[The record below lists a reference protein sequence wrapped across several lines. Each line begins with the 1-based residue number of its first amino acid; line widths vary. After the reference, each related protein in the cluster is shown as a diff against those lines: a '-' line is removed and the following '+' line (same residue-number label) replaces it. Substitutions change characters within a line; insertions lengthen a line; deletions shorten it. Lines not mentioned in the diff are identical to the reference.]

1 MISKLM
7 EMVAH
12 LKSPQLVASI
22 QQFFGVR
29 IHYDRPDKTFQDEK
43 EKYIC
48 TRMNEED
55 YTSTCQKIN
64 GCDINDKQLNVCT
77 ERTNSSKRTG
87 VNEPMIK
94 REETSTI
101 SNNPNYTIDN
111 PFWYYIFLFGTEL
124 GDEIFYST
132 FIPFLFWNI
141 DGAVGQR
148 VVLVWATVMTIGQIM
163 KDVIRWPRP
172 ACPPAVRLQNK
183 WSQEYGM
190 PSTHA
195 MVGFTIP
202 FSVVL
207 FTMHKYI
214 YPSSLGCIIALL
226 WCALVS
232 MSRLYLGMHTVLDI
246 IAGLVLAIA
255 LMIPLVPLV
264 DITNSYVITNFWF
277 VVILIMVTIA
287 VIVYYP
293 SNYKWTPTRSDTAM
307 VVSVAAGLHAGAW
320 LNYYSGLLRV
330 SQSSLPFH
338 IVWPTYSTFSHLI
351 IRTVLGFSGV
361 IATKY
366 FCKSF
371 SYITICGILQINWK
385 ELMKCQDYNS
395 NQIKVFVDLV
405 YKYLSCFM
413 IGLNTVYLLPQ
424 VFNMIGI
431 DRPAFYSEI

>member
-148 VVLVWATVMTIGQIM
+148 VVLVWATVMTIG
-163 KDVIRWPRP
+163 
-172 ACPPAVRLQNK
+172 
-183 WSQEYGM
+183 
-190 PSTHA
+190 
-195 MVGFTIP
+195 
-202 FSVVL
+202 
-207 FTMHKYI
+207 
-214 YPSSLGCIIALL
+214 
-226 WCALVS
+226 
-232 MSRLYLGMHTVLDI
+232 
-246 IAGLVLAIA
+246 
-255 LMIPLVPLV
+255 
-264 DITNSYVITNFWF
+264 
-277 VVILIMVTIA
+277 
-287 VIVYYP
+287 IV
-293 SNYKWTPTRSDTAM
+293 N
-307 VVSVAAGLHAGAW
+307 
-320 LNYYSGLLRV
+320 
-330 SQSSLPFH
+330 
-338 IVWPTYSTFSHLI
+338 
-351 IRTVLGFSGV
+351 
-361 IATKY
+361 
-366 FCKSF
+366 
-371 SYITICGILQINWK
+371 
-385 ELMKCQDYNS
+385 
-395 NQIKVFVDLV
+395 
-405 YKYLSCFM
+405 
-413 IGLNTVYLLPQ
+413 
-424 VFNMIGI
+424 
-431 DRPAFYSEI
+431 